1 MNLRDCQILSALA
14 PAVPAL
20 IALVGVVVGGL
31 LGARLTFRNQFRLS
45 TLQAR
50 QQTYAALMGKKFL
63 ITQAAADAAPTN
75 AAPFETE
82 LLETLR
88 AMADQ
93 QKAANEQN
101 NAGNKS
107 WDSPSMLVQIGLFV
121 VGAGYTI
128 FAALQWSAIKR
139 QAAITEAGIEVARV
153 AANAAEESAK
163 AVDAQLG
170 LLFGSPL
177 RPAVSVLESAS

>member
-1 MNLRDCQILSALA
+1 MKLSISI
-14 PAVPAL
+14 L
-20 IALVGVVVGGL
+20 IASVIL
-31 LGARLTFRNQFRLS
+31 LSSANGSEKTNSSKPIGANEHQS
-45 TLQAR
+45 GAQ
-50 QQTYAALMGKKFL
+50 YV
-63 ITQAAADAAPTN
+63 QAAADTAPTN
-75 AAPFETE
+75 AEPFETK
-82 LLETLR
+82 LLETVR

-101 NAGNKS
+101 NASNKS

-121 VGAGYTI
+121 VGAGNTI

-163 AVDAQLG
+163 AVDAQLHVN
-170 LLFGSPL
+170 
-177 RPAVSVLESAS
+177 RPFLVVIRSEVEA

>member
-1 MNLRDCQILSALA
+1 
-14 PAVPAL
+14 
-20 IALVGVVVGGL
+20 
-31 LGARLTFRNQFRLS
+31 
-45 TLQAR
+45 
-50 QQTYAALMGKKFL
+50 
-63 ITQAAADAAPTN
+63 
-75 AAPFETE
+75 
-82 LLETLR
+82 
-88 AMADQ
+88 MADQ